1 MAILTLWLDVC
12 GVHLLSS
19 LVLSQILLS
28 WKVVGI
34 CVTLEEPSPISSLSL
49 GLLASPG

>member
-12 GVHLLSS
+12 GAHLLSP
-19 LVLSQILLS
+19 LVLSQILLP

-34 CVTLEEPSPISSLSL
+34 CVTLEEPSPVSSLSL
-49 GLLASPG
+49 GLLASPA